1 MFHDTQRFIRVLL
14 ILLLT
19 ATVSVPSYAVSA
31 LETLRQ
37 EQSTSHESS
46 THAVI
51 NEPKAKDA
59 SSQSILTPPNPSHV
73 NASPHSKYALIYI
86 FSSECPFCHQFTPKL
101 MTFLGR
107 HPDLQHYAF
116 SMDGKGLMDFKHPM
130 PATKEV
136 IHHFFGTPHFV
147 YPATFF
153 VNTETNKFTGL
164 TYQNV
169 DLSVLEARYEQLV
182 TNPNMLQALN

>member
-1 MFHDTQRFIRVLL
+1 MIHDIKRSVSLL
-14 ILLLT
+14 LALLLT
-19 ATVSVPSYAVSA
+19 ATFSVPSYAISA

-37 EQSTSHESS
+37 EQSVAHEHA
-46 THAVI
+46 THATI
-51 NEPKAKDA
+51 DALQEKDA
-59 SSQSILTPPNPSHV
+59 SSQLILTPPNPSHV

-86 FSSECPFCHQFTPKL
+86 FSSECPFCHKFTPKL
-101 MTFLGR
+101 MTFLAR
-107 HPDLQHYAF
+107 HPNLQHYAF
-116 SMDGKGLMDFKHPM
+116 SMDGKGLAGFEHPM

-153 VNTETNKFTGL
+153 VNTDTNKFTGL

-169 DLSVLEARYEQLV
+169 DLSVLEQRYEQLV